1 MGIRWISTGLVL
13 FLALG
18 SPRAMAQLA
27 AYTNLQNQVIVWDKG
42 MIRKV
47 DYLPPLQIKVGRS
60 VIPYLDNARNFKI
73 YFNGGVTKL
82 NVGFTN
88 DFQVTDNLVVFQ
100 NATSLHV
107 FDQGEV
113 TNLSTM
119 ASQFYLGDSL
129 VLFLD
134 EIRSE
139 YKAYY
144 QGSIYPIEG
153 FLAGNAL
160 NMVKVSDNIGAY
172 VNYANQ
178 FRIFYQGKIIPQED
192 YEVVNFAVGRN
203 TVAYVDI
210 NRQFKLFHKGQTYIL
225 EDFPPSSYQVGDD
238 LVAYVSNDGYFKVFH
253 AENLE
258 TVGFFTP
265 EYRVVDHVLAY
276 KDASGYF
283 KVFYQGETHSLES
296 YFPSKLIMGYH
307 SLAYVNQ
314 TNMLRLFSEGQIYD
328 VTNADLEHWELNYD
342 VIKYQIGRNIFRIF
356 YKGREY

>member
-1 MGIRWISTGLVL
+1 MGLILLLGLWTSS
-13 FLALG
+13 AQ
-18 SPRAMAQLA
+18 AQLA
-27 AYTNLQNQVIVWDKG
+27 TYTNLQNQVIVWDKG

-47 DYLPPLQIKVGRS
+47 DYLPPLQIKVGRTA
-60 VIPYLDNARNFKI
+60 IPYLDNARNFKI
-73 YFNGGVTKL
+73 YYKGGVTKL

-88 DFQVTDNLVVFQ
+88 AFEVTDNLVVFQ
-100 NATSLHV
+100 NASSLNV

-119 ASQFYLGDSL
+119 ASQYYLGDSL
-129 VLFLD
+129 VFFLD

-178 FRIFYQGKIIPQED
+178 FRLFYRGRIIPQED
-192 YEVVNFAVGRN
+192 YEVVSFAVGRN

-225 EDFPPSSYQVGDD
+225 EDFPPSSYQVGDN
-238 LVAYVSNDGYFKVFH
+238 LVAYVSNDGYFKVFFN
-253 AENLE
+253 ESLE

-265 EYRVVDHVLAY
+265 EYKLVDHVLAY
-276 KDASGYF
+276 KDPSGYL
-283 KVFYQGETHSLES
+283 KVFYKGETHSLES

-314 TNMLRLFSEGQIYD
+314 ANVLRLFSEGQAYE
-328 VTNADLEHWELNYD
+328 VTNADLENWELNYD